1 MSTISLAH
9 ARAKLA
15 AARAKSE
22 RQDEDTSGPGLIHR
36 TRLANWLTENAADAR
51 IAVVQAPA
59 GYGKSQIL
67 NLWATEL
74 RKTGGRVLRMS
85 CIKSDSQTHHFRVRL
100 ARALEHA
107 GLSLDTD
114 LGAVSGPTGAPPVD
128 FLLDEETA
136 RLTDESLAVLFDLAL
151 GSQNVR
157 LTLASR
163 RKISHGLA
171 RSRTQGHV
179 AVLDPLDIAF
189 DRAEVRTLLERAAGT
204 IDHKAL
210 DTVMTHTGGWP
221 PAIRHLASPTAELP
235 PEKAV
240 ELLAGRCV
248 IADFFAEEV
257 MAGLPGE
264 LVTFLQSVA
273 ILERLHPALC
283 NAITGAQDSQDCID
297 RLCNEGL
304 FVLKI
309 DDGAGWYRLHPLL
322 AAYLRGLGCT
332 VSAEVRHRQH
342 LHAFEWFD
350 QAGLFVEA
358 FDHAM
363 SAGEPEHAARVFHAH
378 AGDFY
383 MSGLET
389 SIVPTA
395 SRLPVAVREHF
406 PRIMLAMSWRLMAE
420 FRFGLA
426 YALLEAAET
435 RIREICT
442 PIAFPAKEKSELQ
455 QDVRHCR
462 IMGFMFREDFAALDR
477 EAGALM
483 REIEHQRN
491 PYMVMSLYAA
501 MMYSQGE
508 QFHMSSHE
516 RLEALARE
524 HLSAVPSRY
533 VHVLFESM
541 AAPGRLLR
549 GEAEATVALL
559 QNAFDTAVEISGRA
573 SAFPSTVALTL
584 AEALYM
590 QNDIA
595 RADELL
601 NEYLPYATDV
611 GYVDQLISGYLTRSR
626 IQRLRGGADAALETL
641 QSAEA
646 VAEERGFERLRSSAG
661 AERIALLCHLNR
673 AAEAEQVA
681 QWHGLKLS
689 SPPPGPTV
697 RSTRA
702 GNSLAMAWVRLAQS
716 SGHIAEAQTV
726 AKAWRSHAYAARAV
740 TAIIDWDIVR
750 AQLLLAVSE
759 ETSACRIIFQAL
771 ALAAPARRIRAFADE
786 ASRLIPVFK
795 ALASGPLSGDG
806 FEPFAASVIAAI
818 EAERGQPLCRPSQA
832 PLPADEPSMTD
843 LTARELAIL
852 KLAAAGNMNVEIGN
866 RLGLTPG
873 TVKWYLH
880 KTYRKLG
887 CQRRTKAIDVG
898 RRLGLID

>member
-1 MSTISLAH
+1 MRAISLTH
-9 ARAKLA
+9 ARANLS
-15 AARAKSE
+15 AARAKSACYY
-22 RQDEDTSGPGLIHR
+22 QDASRTGLIHR

-51 IAVVQAPA
+51 IVIVHAPA
-59 GYGKSQIL
+59 GYGKSQVL
-67 NLWATEL
+67 NLWAAEL

-85 CIKSDSQTHHFRVRL
+85 CSKSDSQTRHFRERL
-100 ARALEHA
+100 TCVLERA
-107 GLSLDTD
+107 GLSLDEDMGSASRPSGALPID
-114 LGAVSGPTGAPPVD
+114 LLV
-128 FLLDEETA
+128 DEETA
-136 RLTDESLAVLFDLAL
+136 RLTDESLSLLFDLAL

-163 RKISHGLA
+163 RKVSHGLA
-171 RSRTQGHV
+171 RSRAQGHV
-179 AVLDPLDIAF
+179 ALLDSLDIAF
-189 DRAEVRTLLERAAGT
+189 DRAEVRSLLELVAGT
-204 IDHKAL
+204 VDDKAL
-210 DTVMTHTGGWP
+210 DTVMAHTDGWP
-221 PAIRHLASPTAELP
+221 PAVRYLAIPKAELP

-240 ELLAGRCV
+240 VFLAGRSF

-257 MAGLPGE
+257 MAGLPAE
-264 LVTFLQSVA
+264 LVEFLQSVA
-273 ILERLHPALC
+273 ILDRLHPALC
-283 NAITGAQDSQDCID
+283 NAITSAKNSQDCIEQ
-297 RLCNEGL
+297 LCSEGV

-322 AAYLRGLGCT
+322 AAYLRGPGCT
-332 VSAEVRHRQH
+332 ASEEGRRRQH

-350 QAGLFVEA
+350 RAGLFVEA

-363 SAGEPEHAARVFHAH
+363 SAGEPERAACVFHAH

-389 SIVPTA
+389 LIVPTA
-395 SRLPVAVREHF
+395 SRLPATVREHF

-420 FRFGLA
+420 FHFGLA

-442 PIAFPAKEKSELQ
+442 PDVSLTKEKRELQ
-455 QDVRHCR
+455 QDVKHCR

-483 REIEHQRN
+483 REIECQRN

-549 GEAEATVALL
+549 GETEATVALL
-559 QNAFDTAVEISGRA
+559 KNAFDTAMEISSRA
-573 SAFPSTVALTL
+573 SAFPATVALTL
-584 AEALYM
+584 AEALYVE
-590 QNDIA
+590 NDIA
-595 RADELL
+595 SADELL
-601 NEYLPYATDV
+601 NEYLPYATGV

-626 IQRLRGGADAALETL
+626 IQRLRGTADAALKTL
-641 QSAEA
+641 KCAEA
-646 VAEERGFERLRSSAG
+646 VAEERGFERLRSIAG

-673 AAEAEQVA
+673 AGEAAQVA

-689 SPPPGPTV
+689 SPPPGPTK

-702 GNSLAMAWVRLAQS
+702 ENSLAMAWVRLAQS
-716 SGHIAEAQTV
+716 RGHIAEAQAV
-726 AKAWRSHAYAARAV
+726 AKAWRNHVYAARAV
-740 TAIIDWDIVR
+740 AAMIDWDVIR
-750 AQLLLAVSE
+750 AQLLLAVNE
-759 ETSACRIIFQAL
+759 ETSACRIILQAL
-771 ALAAPARRIRAFADE
+771 ALAAPAQRIRAFVDE

-795 ALASGPLSGDG
+795 ALASASLSGDG
-806 FEPFAASVIAAI
+806 FEPFAASVIAII
-818 EAERGQPLCRPSQA
+818 EAERSQPLWRPVLA
-832 PLPADEPSMTD
+832 PLPVDKTVMAD
-843 LTARELAIL
+843 LTARELTIL
-852 KLAAAGNMNVEIGN
+852 KLAAAGNMNVEIGKL
-866 RLGLTPG
+866 LGLTPG

-880 KTYRKLG
+880 QTYRKLG